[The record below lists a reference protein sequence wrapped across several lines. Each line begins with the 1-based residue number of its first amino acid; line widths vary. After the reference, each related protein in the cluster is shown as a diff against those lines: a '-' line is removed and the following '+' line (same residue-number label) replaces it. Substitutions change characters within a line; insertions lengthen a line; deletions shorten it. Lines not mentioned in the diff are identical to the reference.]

1 MTHSRTLL
9 DRALA
14 WLLTLVMLVSM
25 MPGIPLVAQAAGT
38 EGMITIEMTDG
49 YGDGWNGN
57 AIEIFVNGELLDTAT
72 IDSGSSNTWTKEFD
86 PHATYIFK
94 WVEARYASET
104 SFVIY
109 VGTEEKLSAGGS
121 SYSDG
126 DELVAV
132 TATCAEP
139 VFENGICTKCGAA
152 CVHQMNN
159 GVCSACGY
167 QCPDH
172 GFSNGVCVNC
182 GEICRHSA
190 TDQGVCSLCGQEI
203 NLTLQL
209 VEEYNDGWTGN
220 AIRVYADGV
229 LLNTLTVDAGVYNK
243 TWSIPFDSYTEFTF
257 EWVQGSFADECSF
270 VILVGNEE
278 RYAANN
284 DTCRDLAEGVFFTL
298 SSVCDHESYGEDFK
312 CTTCGKLCRHR
323 VWTDSVCDAC
333 GFACGTDAEHD
344 WDLGTC
350 KVCSLTCNHS
360 FTDYVCDICGLACG
374 TDAPHSFGGDVECD
388 VCGFVCGTDAD
399 HDWVLGTCDVCGLD
413 CAHESWTNLVCDT
426 CALACGTDI
435 KHSFGDDVECDVC
448 GFVCGTDS
456 NHVWS
461 MGVCTVCAAV
471 CPHESYEAGLCT
483 NCGYYEPAVQNGV
496 GANGFALYEIYNANQ
511 LLWFADYVNS
521 GEILKTHTFF
531 YDYVWTDV
539 HYTTGCV
546 NGKLMADIDMTGL
559 PWNPIGV
566 RDLQD
571 RGYTGVF
578 DGNGHTVSGIDCT
591 VTSDDSVY
599 ASFFGLFHGTVK
611 NLTVRGSFKAVTT
624 GEYTAAFAGGIAASA
639 EDAKYA
645 CCDDDNFWYEYVY
658 PTIENCTFIGTVS
671 AEANNQAHA
680 GGIAGYIYQGTITNC
695 LSAAT
700 ASVNECW
707 NPYAGALVGRSYES
721 AYTNCYYDST
731 LCALNACGDGA
742 LEGVNGV
749 STKVMASGAVAY
761 ALGFGQTLGT
771 DPYPTYGDDVVYIA
785 TSGCVTYT
793 NTECEIV
800 EKAHVGTATCTKA
813 AVCEEC
819 SESFGEPLGHGEF
832 GTDGK
837 CTVCGEYDVPKQN
850 GTGDNG
856 FALYEIENASQLLWF
871 ADYVNSGEILKTHTV
886 YEDLGVDYTYY
897 TTGCVNAKLMAD
909 IDMTGL
915 PWNPIG
921 VLDLQGRGY
930 TGVFDG
936 NGHTVSGIDYTVT
949 SDDSVYAGFFGRF
962 HGTVKNLTVRGSFKA
977 VTTGEDTNA
986 YAGGIAGYCSHTSF
1000 GISVYESDV
1009 VYPVIENC
1017 TFIGSVSAEA
1027 NRTVTSGG
1035 ITGYFLRGTM
1045 TNCLA
1050 AAAVT
1055 SGEATDSYAGALTG
1069 DTYSSTFTNCYYDS
1083 TLCSLDACGDEEITG
1098 VTGVSTK
1105 VMASGAVAY
1114 KLGFGQTL
1122 GTDAYPT
1129 YGDDPVYPVTTGC
1142 VTYSNTQEEVT
1153 EKAHV
1158 GTATC
1163 TEAAVCEE
1171 CGESFGEALGH
1182 SELIAATCKDKAV
1195 CGVCGESYGEF
1206 ADHQEF
1212 GSDGKCT
1219 LCGEYDA
1226 PKQSGTGDNGFA
1238 LYEIE
1243 NASQLLWFANYVNSG
1258 ETLKTHQYYGPDG
1271 SRFTYYTTNCV
1282 NAKLMADIDM
1292 TGLPWIPIGVGVMK
1306 NGVFIS
1312 NGFSGVFDGNGHTVS
1327 GIDCTATSDDF
1338 AYAGFFGSFSGTVK
1352 NLTVQG
1358 SFKAVTTA
1366 TSKSTYTGGIA
1377 AYCSISS
1384 FTVSYGNNDYVYPVI
1399 ENCTFIGTVSAES
1412 SGSIFVGGIAG
1423 LFSNG
1428 TMTNSLAAATAS
1440 FNEDVYVR
1448 AGALV
1453 SIDDKSTYTN
1463 CYYDSTLCALDPC
1476 GSEEITGVTG
1486 LATEAFADGS
1496 VAYALGF
1503 GQTLGTDAYPTCGD
1517 DTVYQV
1523 LNCKEET
1530 AYSNTDAALDHTWVT
1545 IDCET
1550 PITCSTCGA
1559 TDGDALGH
1567 DWMDATC
1574 AAPKTCSV
1582 CGATEGYP
1590 DYDNHSG
1597 ETTVEFDWHDPY
1609 EGECYVEANLRC
1621 DLCKQSI
1628 ASNYG
1633 YGKLTG
1639 SVEATDCLNPGSET
1653 YEITL
1658 ELNGEDYSDTHVI
1671 EILSENHVGSWIN
1684 GFCSACGGYEAAVWS
1699 EEKSVYEISNAGQ
1712 LYWYAQYLN
1721 TTNAEIYAELTDDIK
1736 IPENAPNWEPI
1747 NASYAYFNGN
1757 DHTISGLK
1765 CIGGDRTYVGLFG
1778 CEGWWYEISNLH
1790 ITDSYFEGE
1799 EYVGAVVACM
1809 TNGGSVTNCAV
1820 TSTTVKGDYYA
1831 VGGLIGNLSS
1841 SHAINCFSTATVD
1854 GAEGKVLIGSHSVGY
1869 GAIENCYFLGTED
1882 EYDGSTAMTAEDFTS
1897 GKVAYLLQSGVA
1909 EDGYYDENDNW
1920 VTVIPEI
1927 WGQTIGQDNCPVL
1940 KGQKVYEVTNCKDEI
1955 AYSNSDVSGQHADA
1969 DNSGRCDA
1977 CDVLMQPAKLCFAS
1991 VSLKGSI
1998 AINYYMLL
2006 SDEVLSDS
2014 TAYMQFT
2021 MADGEIVK
2029 IPVSE
2034 GAATDY
2040 NGETYYKFTCAVAA
2054 KEMTD
2059 IVLSQFFYEGGSTTE
2074 FSYTVKTYADYIIAN
2089 SSNANE
2095 VALAKAM
2102 LNYGAAAQLDFDYNT
2117 DDLANADLEA
2127 PDYSGVS
2134 IDGFTSVSGQGTELA
2149 TFYSASLLLKSETT
2163 LRFFFTGSIT
2173 ATHNGQELEVKERNG
2188 LYYVDVVGIT
2198 AKNLDE
2204 DVTITIYDGTNTA
2217 EVTYN
2222 PMAYCTVVQSDTTGV
2237 ADQTMKDLVA
2247 ALYLYNQAANTYF
2260 EEN

>member
-1 MTHSRTLL
+1 MTHSRTLS

-14 WLLTLVMLVSM
+14 WLMTLVMLVSM
-25 MPGIPLVAQAAGT
+25 MPGIPLVAQAADGGT
-38 EGMITIEMTDG
+38 EGMITIEMTDS
-49 YGDGWNGN
+49 YGDGWNDN
-57 AIEIFVNGELLDTAT
+57 AIEIYVNGELLDTAT
-72 IDSGSSNTWTKEFD
+72 IDNGSSNTWTKEFN

-94 WVEARYASET
+94 WVKGSYASET

-109 VGTEEKLSAGGS
+109 VGTEKKLSASGS
-121 SYSDG
+121 SYNDG
-126 DELVAV
+126 DELLTVP
-132 TATCAEP
+132 ATCTEP
-139 VFENGICTKCGAA
+139 VYENGVCTSCGAA
-152 CVHQMNN
+152 CLHQMNN

-167 QCPDH
+167 QCPGH
-172 GFSNGVCVNC
+172 SFSDGACVNC
-182 GEICRHSA
+182 GEPCRHSA
-190 TDQGVCSLCGQEI
+190 TVEGVCSLCSQEI
-203 NLTLQL
+203 NLTLEL
-209 VEEYNDGWTGN
+209 IEKYSDGWTGN
-220 AIRVYADGV
+220 AIKVYADGE
-229 LLNTLTVDAGVYNK
+229 LLGTLTVEAGLENK
-243 TWSIPFDSYTEFTF
+243 TWSTPFDSYTEFTF
-257 EWVQGSFADECSF
+257 EWVKGNYSDECSF
-270 VILVGNEE
+270 DIYVGSEE
-278 RYAANN
+278 KYAANN
-284 DTCRDLAEGVFFTL
+284 DTCSNLTAGVFFTI
-298 SSVCDHESYGEDFK
+298 SSLCAHESHGEDFK
-312 CTTCGKLCRHR
+312 CTTCGKLCRHKD
-323 VWTDSVCDAC
+323 WADSVCGVC
-333 GFACGTDAEHD
+333 GYTCGTDAEHD

-350 KVCSLTCNHS
+350 KVCSATCNHS
-360 FTDYVCDICGLACG
+360 FTDYVCDICGLTCG
-374 TDAPHSFGGDVECD
+374 TDAKHSFGEDLECD
-388 VCGFVCGTDAD
+388 VCGFT
-399 HDWVLGTCDVCGLD
+399 
-413 CAHESWTNLVCDT
+413 
-426 CALACGTDI
+426 
-435 KHSFGDDVECDVC
+435 
-448 GFVCGTDS
+448 CGTDS

-461 MGVCTVCAAV
+461 KGVCTVCASV

-566 RDLQD
+566 EDIGYK
-571 RGYTGVF
+571 GYTGVF
-578 DGNGHTVSGIDCT
+578 DGNAHTVSGINYT
-591 VTSDDSVY
+591 VTTEGKAH

-624 GEYTAAFAGGIAASA
+624 GEYTAAYAGGIAASA
-639 EDAKYA
+639 MDAKYA
-645 CCDDDNFWYEYVY
+645 CSDGDNFWYEYVY

-680 GGIAGYIYQGTITNC
+680 GGIAGYFYKGTMTNC

-700 ASVNECW
+700 VTVNECRH
-707 NPYAGALVGRSYES
+707 PSAGALVGSNHES

-731 LCALNACGDGA
+731 LCALNACVDGA
-742 LEGVNGV
+742 LEGVTGV

-761 ALGFGQTLGT
+761 ALGFGQTLGI
-771 DPYPTYGDDVVYIA
+771 DAYPTYGDDAVYTA

-800 EKAHVGTATCTKA
+800 EKTHVGTATCTAA
-813 AVCEEC
+813 AVCEDC
-819 SESFGEPLGHGEF
+819 SESFGEPLGHGKF

-850 GTGDNG
+850 GVGANG

-871 ADYVNSGEILKTHTV
+871 ADYVNSGEILKTHDV
-886 YEDLGVDYTYY
+886 YDDMGVSYTYY
-897 TTGCVNAKLMAD
+897 TTGCVNAKLIAD

-921 VLDLQGRGY
+921 VRDLQDRGY

-936 NGHTVSGIDYTVT
+936 NGHTVSGIDYAMTT
-949 SDDSVYAGFFGRF
+949 EDEAYASFFGFF
-962 HGTVKNLTVRGSFKA
+962 HGTVKNLTVQGSFKA
-977 VTTGEDTNA
+977 VTTGAGKIAYAGGIVAEAICVSYMVGFSMMGCTYDYVYPVIENCAFIGTVSAEANYLT
-986 YAGGIAGYCSHTSF
+986 YAGGIAGYVSQGTMN
-1000 GISVYESDV
+1000 
-1009 VYPVIENC
+1009 NC
-1017 TFIGSVSAEA
+1017 LSAA
-1027 NRTVTSGG
+1027 TVTSNECS
-1035 ITGYFLRGTM
+1035 YP
-1045 TNCLA
+1045 
-1050 AAAVT
+1050 
-1055 SGEATDSYAGALTG
+1055 YAGALVG
-1069 DTYSSTFTNCYYDS
+1069 SDNGSTYTNCYYDS
-1083 TLCSLDACGDEEITG
+1083 ALCALDACKNGALEG
-1098 VTGVSTK
+1098 VNGVSTK

-1153 EKAHV
+1153 EKTHI

-1163 TEAAVCEE
+1163 TAAAVCED

-1195 CGVCGESYGEF
+1195 CGVCGESYGEL

-1212 GSDGKCT
+1212 DTNAKCT
-1219 LCGEYDA
+1219 FCGEYDV
-1226 PKQSGTGDNGFA
+1226 PKQNGVGANGFA

-1243 NASQLLWFANYVNSG
+1243 NASQLLWFANYVKSG
-1258 ETLKTHQYYGPDG
+1258 ETLKTHTYYGPDG

-1292 TGLPWIPIGVGVMK
+1292 TGLPWIPIGVGVVK
-1306 NGVFIS
+1306 DGVFIS
-1312 NGFSGVFDGNGHTVS
+1312 NGFSGIFDGNGHTVS
-1327 GIDCTATSDDF
+1327 GIDCTVTSDAF
-1338 AYAGFFGSFSGTVK
+1338 VYAGFFGHLSGTVK
-1352 NLTVQG
+1352 NLNVQG

-1366 TSKSTYTGGIA
+1366 TSKSAYAGGIA
-1377 AYCSISS
+1377 AYCAYSS
-1384 FTVSYGNNDYVYPVI
+1384 FAVSYGNYDYVYPVI
-1399 ENCTFIGTVSAES
+1399 ENCSFIGTVSAES
-1412 SGSIFVGGIAG
+1412 SSSILAGGIAG
-1423 LFSNG
+1423 YFMTG
-1428 TMTNSLAAATAS
+1428 TMTNCLVAATVS
-1440 FNEDVYVR
+1440 FNEDVYVS

-1453 SIDDKSTYTN
+1453 GGDDRSTYTN
-1463 CYYDSTLCALDPC
+1463 CYYDSALCALDTC
-1476 GSEEITGVTG
+1476 GNAEITSVTG

-1503 GQTLGTDAYPTCGD
+1503 GQTLGTDAYPTYGD
-1517 DTVYQV
+1517 DQV
-1523 LNCKEET
+1523 FQIMNCKENIL
-1530 AYSNTDAALDHTWVT
+1530 YSNTNVNIDHTWVL
-1545 IDCET
+1545 IDCE
-1550 PITCSTCGA
+1550 IARTCSTCGISESEP
-1559 TDGDALGH
+1559 LGH

-1597 ETTVEFDWHDPY
+1597 ETTVEFNWSDPY

-1621 DLCKQSI
+1621 GLCNQSL
-1628 ASNYG
+1628 ASSYG

-1639 SVEATDCLNPGSET
+1639 SVEAADCLNPGSET
-1653 YEITL
+1653 YEVTL
-1658 ELNGEDYSDTHVI
+1658 ELDGVEYTDVHTVV
-1671 EILSENHVGSWIN
+1671 ILSENHLGEYVD
-1684 GFCSACGGYEAAVWS
+1684 GFCSACGNFEAAVWN
-1699 EEKSVYEISNAGQ
+1699 EGKGVYEISNAGQ

-1721 TTNAEIYAELTDDIK
+1721 TTNAEIYAELTADIV
-1736 IPENAPNWEPI
+1736 IPENAPNWKPI

-1757 DHTISGLK
+1757 YHTISGLK

-1790 ITDSYFEGE
+1790 ITNSYFEGE

-1809 TNGGSVTNCAV
+1809 SNGGSVTNCAV
-1820 TSTTVKGDYYA
+1820 THTTVKGDYYA

-1882 EYDGSTAMTAEDFTS
+1882 DYDGTTAMTAADFAS
-1897 GKVAYLLQSGVA
+1897 GKVAYLLQSGIQGEDIWDDETGDWIGSA
-1909 EDGYYDENDNW
+1909 E
-1920 VTVIPEI
+1920 PELI
-1927 WGQTIGQDNCPVL
+1927 WGQTISEDAYPVL
-1940 KGQKVYEVTNCKDEI
+1940 KGAKVYEVTNCKDEV
-1955 AYSNSDVSGQHADA
+1955 AYSNSDVSGQHTDA

-2006 SDEVLSDS
+2006 SDEMLADS

-2029 IPVSE
+2029 IPVNE
-2034 GAATDY
+2034 GVATDY

-2102 LNYGAAAQLDFDYNT
+2102 LNYGATAQLDFGYNN
-2117 DDLANADLEA
+2117 DDLANANLEA
-2127 PDYSGVS
+2127 PDYSSVS

-2173 ATHNGQELEVKERNG
+2173 ATYNGQELEVKERNG
-2188 LYYVDVVGIT
+2188 LYYVDVVGIA

-2204 DVTITIYDGTNTA
+2204 DVTITINDGTNTA
-2217 EVTYN
+2217 DVTYN
-2222 PMAYCTVVQSDTTGV
+2222 PMAYCTVVQNDTTGV
-2237 ADQTMKDLVA
+2237 ANQTMKNLVA

>member
-1 MTHSRTLL
+1 MKARLT
-9 DRALA
+9 DRILS
-14 WLLTLVMLVSM
+14 WLLCICMVLSM

-57 AIEIFVNGELLDTAT
+57 AIEVYLNGRLLDTAT

-86 PHATYIFK
+86 PHATYSFK
-94 WVEARYASET
+94 WVGGRYADET

-172 GFSNGVCVNC
+172 SFSNGVCANC

-190 TDQGVCSLCGQEI
+190 TDQGVCSLCSQEI

-209 VEEYNDGWTGN
+209 AEEYNDGWTGN
-220 AIRVYADGV
+220 AIGVYADGV
-229 LLNTLTVDAGVYNK
+229 LLNTLTVDAGVYNE

-257 EWVQGSFADECSF
+257 EWVQGRFADECSF

-278 RYAANN
+278 KYAANN

-323 VWTDSVCDAC
+323 GWTDSVCGAC

-350 KVCSLTCNHS
+350 KVCFVTCNHS
-360 FTDYVCDICGLACG
+360 FTDCVCDICGLACG
-374 TDAPHSFGGDVECD
+374 TDAPHSFGSDVECDVCGFACGTDADHDWVLGTCDVCGLDCAHESWTNLVCDTCALACGTDIKHSFGGDVECD

-435 KHSFGDDVECDVC
+435 KHSFGDDVECDAC
-448 GFVCGTDS
+448 GFVCGADS

-461 MGVCTVCAAV
+461 NGVCTVCATV
-471 CPHESYEAGLCT
+471 CPHEHYEAGLCT
-483 NCGYYEPAVQNGV
+483 NCGCYEPAVQNGT
-496 GANGFALYEIYNANQ
+496 GDNGFALYEIYNANQ

-521 GEILKTHTFF
+521 GEILKTHTITTD
-531 YDYVWTDV
+531 YDLKEV

-546 NGKLMADIDMTGL
+546 NAKLMADIDMTGL

-566 RDLQD
+566 RDLQG

-599 ASFFGLFHGTVK
+599 AGFFGAFSGTVK
-611 NLTVRGSFKAVTT
+611 NLTVQGSFKAVTT
-624 GEYTAAFAGGIAASA
+624 GEYMNAYVGGIVAEATRASYVVTF
-639 EDAKYA
+639 DPMTGNTY
-645 CCDDDNFWYEYVY
+645 DYVY
-658 PTIENCTFIGTVS
+658 PVIENCAFIGNVS
-671 AEANNQAHA
+671 AETNYQILA
-680 GGIAGYIYQGTITNC
+680 GGIAGYIDYGSMTNC
-695 LSAAT
+695 LAAAT
-700 ASVNECW
+700 VTSGEVTYS
-707 NPYAGALVGRSYES
+707 YAGALIGGTYSS
-721 AYTNCYYDST
+721 TFTNCYYDST
-731 LCALNACGDGA
+731 ICSLDACGD
-742 LEGVNGV
+742 EEITGVTGV

-761 ALGFGQTLGT
+761 KLGFGQTLGT
-771 DPYPTYGDDVVYIA
+771 DTYPTYGDDVVYIA

-850 GTGDNG
+850 GVGANG

-886 YEDLGVDYTYY
+886 YEDLGVSYTYY

-915 PWNPIG
+915 PWTPIG
-921 VLDLQGRGY
+921 MYDLQNRGY

-936 NGHTVSGIDYTVT
+936 NGHTVSGIDCTVT
-949 SDDSVYAGFFGRF
+949 TEGEAYAGFFGRF

-977 VTTGEDTNA
+977 VTTGEYTNA
-986 YAGGIAGYCSHTSF
+986 YAGGIAGQCSYSSF
-1000 GISVYESDV
+1000 DVSFDESDY

-1027 NRTVTSGG
+1027 NGSVTSGG

-1050 AAAVT
+1050 AATVT
-1055 SGEATDSYAGALTG
+1055 SGEATDSYAGALIG
-1069 DTYSSTFTNCYYDS
+1069 GTYSSTFTNCYYDS

-1105 VMASGAVAY
+1105 VMASGSVAY

-1163 TEAAVCEE
+1163 TAAAVCEE

-1258 ETLKTHQYYGPDG
+1258 ETLKTHTYYGPEG

-1292 TGLPWIPIGVGVMK
+1292 TGLPWIPIGVGVK
-1306 NGVFIS
+1306 KDGVFIS
-1312 NGFSGVFDGNGHTVS
+1312 NGFSGVFEGNGHTVS
-1327 GIDCTATSDDF
+1327 GIDCTVTSDDF

-1377 AYCSISS
+1377 AYC
-1384 FTVSYGNNDYVYPVI
+1384 G
-1399 ENCTFIGTVSAES
+1399 
-1412 SGSIFVGGIAG
+1412 
-1423 LFSNG
+1423 
-1428 TMTNSLAAATAS
+1428 
-1440 FNEDVYVR
+1440 
-1448 AGALV
+1448 
-1453 SIDDKSTYTN
+1453 
-1463 CYYDSTLCALDPC
+1463 
-1476 GSEEITGVTG
+1476 
-1486 LATEAFADGS
+1486 
-1496 VAYALGF
+1496 
-1503 GQTLGTDAYPTCGD
+1503 
-1517 DTVYQV
+1517 
-1523 LNCKEET
+1523 
-1530 AYSNTDAALDHTWVT
+1530 
-1545 IDCET
+1545 
-1550 PITCSTCGA
+1550 
-1559 TDGDALGH
+1559 
-1567 DWMDATC
+1567 
-1574 AAPKTCSV
+1574 
-1582 CGATEGYP
+1582 
-1590 DYDNHSG
+1590 
-1597 ETTVEFDWHDPY
+1597 
-1609 EGECYVEANLRC
+1609 
-1621 DLCKQSI
+1621 
-1628 ASNYG
+1628 
-1633 YGKLTG
+1633 
-1639 SVEATDCLNPGSET
+1639 
-1653 YEITL
+1653 
-1658 ELNGEDYSDTHVI
+1658 
-1671 EILSENHVGSWIN
+1671 
-1684 GFCSACGGYEAAVWS
+1684 
-1699 EEKSVYEISNAGQ
+1699 
-1712 LYWYAQYLN
+1712 
-1721 TTNAEIYAELTDDIK
+1721 
-1736 IPENAPNWEPI
+1736 
-1747 NASYAYFNGN
+1747 
-1757 DHTISGLK
+1757 
-1765 CIGGDRTYVGLFG
+1765 
-1778 CEGWWYEISNLH
+1778 
-1790 ITDSYFEGE
+1790 
-1799 EYVGAVVACM
+1799 
-1809 TNGGSVTNCAV
+1809 
-1820 TSTTVKGDYYA
+1820 
-1831 VGGLIGNLSS
+1831 
-1841 SHAINCFSTATVD
+1841 
-1854 GAEGKVLIGSHSVGY
+1854 
-1869 GAIENCYFLGTED
+1869 
-1882 EYDGSTAMTAEDFTS
+1882 
-1897 GKVAYLLQSGVA
+1897 
-1909 EDGYYDENDNW
+1909 
-1920 VTVIPEI
+1920 
-1927 WGQTIGQDNCPVL
+1927 
-1940 KGQKVYEVTNCKDEI
+1940 
-1955 AYSNSDVSGQHADA
+1955 
-1969 DNSGRCDA
+1969 
-1977 CDVLMQPAKLCFAS
+1977 
-1991 VSLKGSI
+1991 
-1998 AINYYMLL
+1998 
-2006 SDEVLSDS
+2006 
-2014 TAYMQFT
+2014 
-2021 MADGEIVK
+2021 
-2029 IPVSE
+2029 
-2034 GAATDY
+2034 
-2040 NGETYYKFTCAVAA
+2040 
-2054 KEMTD
+2054 
-2059 IVLSQFFYEGGSTTE
+2059 
-2074 FSYTVKTYADYIIAN
+2074 
-2089 SSNANE
+2089 
-2095 VALAKAM
+2095 
-2102 LNYGAAAQLDFDYNT
+2102 
-2117 DDLANADLEA
+2117 
-2127 PDYSGVS
+2127 
-2134 IDGFTSVSGQGTELA
+2134 
-2149 TFYSASLLLKSETT
+2149 
-2163 LRFFFTGSIT
+2163 
-2173 ATHNGQELEVKERNG
+2173 
-2188 LYYVDVVGIT
+2188 
-2198 AKNLDE
+2198 
-2204 DVTITIYDGTNTA
+2204 
-2217 EVTYN
+2217 
-2222 PMAYCTVVQSDTTGV
+2222 
-2237 ADQTMKDLVA
+2237 
-2247 ALYLYNQAANTYF
+2247 
-2260 EEN
+2260 